1 MSYVPS
7 SYYLELLRYLQRLLL
22 LQTHL
27 SRRSNDDA
35 GEQSQLPIFYRARL
49 EGEYL
54 HVYGFVEGVG
64 PSATH
69 VMPGT
74 GLADTV
80 EDLPQSAATGSTYL
94 VGTDPDDKKLYM
106 FTGRTDSEHS
116 GRKQW
121 VEVAPSATVSDHV
134 DPEQDFV
141 ENNAFWFAATEEIFE
156 DYDTRPTLMPHP
168 RFSWMVNGERKK
180 RYPSLKVDLQSP
192 VIQMKFCPAQLQNL
206 VGAVPENDPL
216 MLYSVSKPPSNRWVA
231 SGIGVG
237 QILGQGGGGGGSNLV
252 GAAYTA
258 HGNKSIEPV
267 DGMFLGAGGAGQ
279 PLSMT
284 MTDAERQDTPP
295 SNTTPTGS

>member
-1 MSYVPS
+1 MPYVPS

-27 SRRSNDDA
+27 SRRSSDDA
-35 GEQSQLPIFYRARL
+35 GEQNQPAIFYRARL

-54 HVYGFVEGVG
+54 HVAGYVDGVG
-64 PSATH
+64 QPCTH

-74 GLADTV
+74 GRADSV
-80 EDLPQSAATGSTYL
+80 ADLPLNAAMGSTYL
-94 VGTDPDDKKLYM
+94 VGTDDKRLYL
-106 FTGRTDSEHS
+106 FTGTADYTRTGQKE
-116 GRKQW
+116 W
-121 VEVAPSATVSDHV
+121 VEVSPSATMTDRI

-141 ENNAFWFAATEEIFE
+141 ENCAFWFAATEEIFE
-156 DYDTRPTLMPHP
+156 DYDSRPTLMPNP

-180 RYPSLKVDLQSP
+180 RYPSLMVDLQNP
-192 VIQMKFCPAQLQNL
+192 VMQLKFKPAQLQEL
-206 VGAVPENDPL
+206 IGVIPENDPL
-216 MLYSVSKPPSNRWVA
+216 MLYSVSKPASNAWVA
-231 SGIGVG
+231 TGISKG
-237 QILGQGGGGGGSNLV
+237 QILGQGGDGGGSGSNL
-252 GAAYTA
+252 GSTAYPA

>member
-1 MSYVPS
+1 MPYVPS

-27 SRRSNDDA
+27 SRRSSDDA

-54 HVYGFVEGVG
+54 HVAGYVDGVG
-64 PSATH
+64 QHCTH

-74 GLADTV
+74 GRADSV
-80 EDLPQSAATGSTYL
+80 ADLPLDAAMGSTYL
-94 VGTDPDDKKLYM
+94 VGTDDDHKRLYL
-106 FTGRTDSEHS
+106 FTGAADYTRTGQKE
-116 GRKQW
+116 W
-121 VEVAPSATVSDHV
+121 VEVAPSATASDHV

-141 ENNAFWFAATEEIFE
+141 ENSAFWFAATEEIFE
-156 DYDTRPTLMPHP
+156 DYDSRPTLMPHP

-180 RYPSLKVDLQSP
+180 RYPSLRVDLQRP
-192 VIQMKFCPAQLQNL
+192 LMQLKFHPAQLQEL
-206 VGAVPENDPL
+206 IGVIPENDPL

-237 QILGQGGGGGGSNLV
+237 EILGQGGGGGGSNLV
-252 GAAYTA
+252 GAAYTG
-258 HGNKSIEPV
+258 HGIKSIQPV
-267 DGMFLGAGGAGQ
+267 DGMFLGGEGAGQ
-279 PLSMT
+279 PLSTT

-295 SNTTPTGS
+295 SNTIPTGS